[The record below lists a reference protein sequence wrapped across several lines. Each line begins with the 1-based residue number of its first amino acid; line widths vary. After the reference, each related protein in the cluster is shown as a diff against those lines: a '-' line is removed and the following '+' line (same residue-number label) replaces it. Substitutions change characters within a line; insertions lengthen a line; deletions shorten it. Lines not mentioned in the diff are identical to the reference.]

1 MGAISY
7 ERAPLTVLR
16 ISDSSAEEAL
26 EFLNRYSP
34 RGYEHVPDY
43 APGSSVIY
51 IRSRSDQST
60 TVGLL
65 PDTVLVHDPDRGGV
79 DLVYSHA
86 TLNRL
91 GISKRKL
98 LEAFAEAE
106 ERAAG
111 VADASPGA

>member
-16 ISDSSAEEAL
+16 ISDSTAEEAL

-34 RGYEHVPDY
+34 RSYEHVADY
-43 APGSSVIY
+43 RADSSVIY
-51 IRSRSDQST
+51 IRSKSDQST
-60 TVGLL
+60 TIGLL

-106 ERAAG
+106 ARSAG
-111 VADASPGA
+111 VANVSPGA